1 MTYIGYG
8 VVERWL
14 GNFFTRTEKSI
25 HVVLYYMFESEI
37 KESRKSGGAL
47 CVLYLCSNFLLANSH
62 DGLHLSNSRCYM
74 LVLCLLDLTLKDTG
88 YTWHMLCSSRG
99 LEDTAH
105 FFPVM
110 QITTIQT
117 NRLLYVCSKPV

>member
-47 CVLYLCSNFLLANSH
+47 FCTYAVTFSW
-62 DGLHLSNSRCYM
+62 
-74 LVLCLLDLTLKDTG
+74 LTVT
-88 YTWHMLCSSRG
+88 M
-99 LEDTAH
+99 
-105 FFPVM
+105 
-110 QITTIQT
+110 
-117 NRLLYVCSKPV
+117 VCI